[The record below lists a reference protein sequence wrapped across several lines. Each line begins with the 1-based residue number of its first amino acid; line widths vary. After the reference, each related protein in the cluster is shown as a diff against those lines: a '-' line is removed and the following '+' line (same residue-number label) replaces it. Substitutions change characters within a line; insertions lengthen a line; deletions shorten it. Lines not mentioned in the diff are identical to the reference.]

1 MKLIKKVAKETIKT
15 KDGKKEFRP
24 VRYFIVTDNGKH
36 ILVQPVFKED
46 YARLDMVAEYVK

>member
-1 MKLIKKVAKETIKT
+1 MKLIKKVAKQPIKT
-15 KDGKKEFRP
+15 KQGKEFKP
-24 VRYFIVTDNGKH
+24 TRYFILTDNGKY